1 MRYLN
6 FQSSIS
12 LFLYCREHSQTLW
25 LWKGINLN
33 TVHEYLFHK
42 IAENIRDS
50 VCFTY
55 SSQQNGNE
63 KHTQRIGIHSLL
75 RTLLQ
80 QRPNMKF
87 PEGGEQTRCIM
98 NTHSGSMFKLL
109 SVFVQIP
116 VSMILT
122 ETDYQRTPHLAT
134 IRGMHFPLSIPSSHS
149 PAKALKLHKSQSRD
163 TK

>member
-63 KHTQRIGIHSLL
+63 KHTQRIGIHPLL
-75 RTLLQ
+75 RILLQ

-87 PEGGEQTRCIM
+87 PEGREQTGYIM
-98 NTHSGSMFKLL
+98 NTHSGSIFKGMSVSGLHTGVDDSDRNRLSMNSLL
-109 SVFVQIP
+109 RHNLRHAGPSINSFV
-116 VSMILT
+116 
-122 ETDYQRTPHLAT
+122 A
-134 IRGMHFPLSIPSSHS
+134 
-149 PAKALKLHKSQSRD
+149 
-163 TK
+163 